1 MDTTHDYIRKCQALW
16 YVADV
21 ARICDDPNLE
31 ETLSNYAERFHGT
44 FAIVATKIDLGI
56 SHALALDMKN
66 KGQSVGDYYEAKANV
81 DEIQAR
87 LKQIRRTIK
96 TATAAQKSALRD
108 EQEELEDALKQEE
121 TKKMDSLVDARTS
134 NIETRLRR
142 DKQKHLPEGATL
154 PIHFVSNPQYDM
166 HVDRDGEDNPNPR
179 FGSIKDTGIPGLRAY
194 ALSLASPGV
203 WEAYTYHLMFIVRVL
218 FNGVYGWAQ
227 DSPMKRQAGLMDVV
241 NNNTNF
247 WTIQENQTIHKMA
260 REFDTGIIQRLRIEA
275 THSQQGVWKHF
286 DAICA
291 KPWWPNSFLA
301 FFRNDGKHSTKAI
314 GSESWNEQFI
324 STQTRD
330 VLNPAWKEAL
340 PQPENYFDEPIN
352 KLMKNIDEL
361 PETLNRMPGSVPLPI
376 NAFKGV
382 LDAQVFGIE
391 AAHNKHK
398 QHYTQALAN
407 IKLDATLD
415 QYTGHF
421 TQAMQPCYADGKD
434 DKGQGVCNRHKARLH
449 IHFSTKNPI
458 AQATDM
464 LSEALKDNVNKHAFA
479 LRGDLDKILRDI
491 THQFE
496 LILKRE
502 AETSREKL
510 ARHELRYFLDGAMPG
525 INRIDSELNVIKQ
538 RYSGL

>member
-1 MDTTHDYIRKCQALW
+1 M
-16 YVADV
+16 

-31 ETLSNYAERFHGT
+31 ETLCNYAERFRGT

-56 SHALALDMKN
+56 AHALAQDMKN
-66 KGQSVGDYYEAKANV
+66 KGQSVGDYYEAKKNI
-81 DEIQAR
+81 DELQVR
-87 LKQIRRTIK
+87 LKQIRRMIK
-96 TATAAQKSALRD
+96 SATPAQKSELRD
-108 EQEELEDALKQEE
+108 EQEELEDSLKVEE

-134 NIETRLRR
+134 NIESRLRR
-142 DKQKHLPEGATL
+142 DKQKHLPEGTTL

-166 HVDRDGEDNPNPR
+166 HVDRDGEENSNPR

-203 WEAYTYHLMFIVRVL
+203 WEAYTNHLMFIVRVL
-218 FNGVYGWAQ
+218 FNGVSGWAQ
-227 DSPMKRQAGLMDVV
+227 DSPVKRQAGLMDVV
-241 NNNTNF
+241 NNTANF
-247 WTIQENQTIHKMA
+247 WTILENESIHKMA
-260 REFDTGIIQRLRIEA
+260 HEFDSGIIQRLREESGR
-275 THSQQGVWKHF
+275 SQQGVWKHF
-286 DAICA
+286 EVICS

-314 GSESWNEQFI
+314 GSESWNERFI
-324 STQTRD
+324 SSQTRD
-330 VLNPAWKEAL
+330 VLNPAWKDDL
-340 PQPENYFDEPIN
+340 PQPENYFDDPIN
-352 KLMKNIDEL
+352 KLMTSIEEL
-361 PETLNRMPGSVPLPI
+361 PDTLNRMPGSVPLPI

-382 LDAQVFGIE
+382 LEAQVFGIE

-421 TQAMQPCYADGKD
+421 AKAMQPCYAKGKD
-434 DKGQGVCNRHKARLH
+434 DKGDGVCKRHKARLQNH
-449 IHFSTKNPI
+449 ISSNDPI
-458 AQATDM
+458 GQATGM
-464 LSEALKDNVNKHAFA
+464 LSEALKDNVNKHARA
-479 LRGDLDKILRDI
+479 LRGDLDKILLDI

-510 ARHELRYFLDGAMPG
+510 ARREIYYFLMGAMPV
-525 INRIDSELNVIKQ
+525 INRIDSELNAIKQ

>member
-1 MDTTHDYIRKCQALW
+1 M
-16 YVADV
+16 

-31 ETLSNYAERFHGT
+31 ETLCNYAERFRGT

-56 SHALALDMKN
+56 SHALAQDMKN
-66 KGQSVGDYYEAKANV
+66 KGQSVGDYYEAKANI
-81 DEIQAR
+81 DGINAR
-87 LKQIRRTIK
+87 LKQIRRIIK
-96 TATAAQKSALRD
+96 LATAAQKSALRD
-108 EQEELEDALKQEE
+108 EQEELEESLKEEE
-121 TKKMDSLVDARTS
+121 TKKIDSLVDARTS

-166 HVDRDGEDNPNPR
+166 HVDRDGDENPNPR

-218 FNGVYGWAQ
+218 FTGVNGWAQ
-227 DSPMKRQAGLMDVV
+227 DSPMKRQEGLMEAV
-241 NNNTNF
+241 NTATNL
-247 WTIQENQTIHKMA
+247 WTVFENKAVHKMA
-260 REFDTGIIQRLRIEA
+260 KDFDSGIIQRLSA
-275 THSQQGVWKHF
+275 SQAHSQQGVWKHF
-286 DAICA
+286 ETICS

-324 STQTRD
+324 NTQTRD
-330 VLNPAWKEAL
+330 VLNPAWKEVL
-340 PQPENYFDEPIN
+340 PQPENYFDEPVN
-352 KLMKNIDEL
+352 KLMKSIEEL
-361 PETLNRMPGSVPLPI
+361 PDQLGRMPGSVPLPI
-376 NAFKGV
+376 NAFRGV

-407 IKLDATLD
+407 IKLDVTLD

-421 TQAMQPCYADGKD
+421 AQAMQPCYADGKD

-449 IHFSTKNPI
+449 IHFSSNNPI
-458 AQATDM
+458 GQAIDL
-464 LSEALKDNVNKHAFA
+464 LSEALKDNVNKHARG
-479 LRGDLDKILRDI
+479 LRIDLDKILLDI

-502 AETSREKL
+502 AETSRERL
-510 ARHELRYFLDGAMPG
+510 ARREIHYFLKGAMHE
-525 INRIDSELNVIKQ
+525 INRIDSELNAIKQ